1 MRDGT
6 KNGCVADQVVD
17 CKTVVFFF
25 FSKSIKKSIKRGV
38 RVLRAYLNTQKYC
51 SRVLKYAKIRTVL

>member
-1 MRDGT
+1 MRGGT

-17 CKTVVFFF
+17 CKTVAFFS
-25 FSKSIKKSIKRGV
+25 SKSIKKSIKRGV